1 MWNLY
6 YEEEENLSAEI
17 LEVNIPRSAF
27 YPTSTFS
34 AQKKIREYNLSQ
46 TLFPNMEVLMNQTFF
61 ITNIRLLMFFRA
73 ELIQPYSYME
83 KEIKRGK
90 FRDNQLRE
98 DFRSF
103 LFPLLLY
110 FSRLHIS
117 LLSSAQ
123 KKIRGAQLFT
133 SSSPLK

>member
-61 ITNIRLLMFFRA
+61 ITNIRILM
-73 ELIQPYSYME
+73 
-83 KEIKRGK
+83 
-90 FRDNQLRE
+90 
-98 DFRSF
+98 
-103 LFPLLLY
+103 LF
-110 FSRLHIS
+110 
-117 LLSSAQ
+117 
-123 KKIRGAQLFT
+123 
-133 SSSPLK
+133 